1 MILVSF
7 SFSFFSPLFFTL
19 VEEGKK
25 SCLCYFQKEG
35 GVSQERRRLSSSS
48 YVTFTLPTLV
58 NTLMQ
63 RGNLW
68 NLCMKNEDCKKKSQ
82 LSKEINHC
90 MFIMQVSMNK
100 ESLRKQV
107 DQHRRTFVI
116 ITSIVTEL
124 WTHSYI
130 WSQCHPPTVGTIAN
144 VTVVLGFPLS
154 FGHLWSLV

>member
-1 MILVSF
+1 M
-7 SFSFFSPLFFTL
+7 
-19 VEEGKK
+19 K
-25 SCLCYFQKEG
+25 SLYEKW
-35 GVSQERRRLSSSS
+35 RL
-48 YVTFTLPTLV
+48 
-58 NTLMQ
+58 Q
-63 RGNLW
+63 
-68 NLCMKNEDCKKKSQ
+68 KKKKNLQ

-124 WTHSYI
+124 WAHSYI

-154 FGHLWSLV
+154 FGHLWSLVKDALTGHLLISKLKQYPFRDFIGCVKRHGWPCTSIHFVFFFIPFFHFESF